1 MSKKPLPKIALPTMV
16 VTLPLSK
23 VKVKYRPFI
32 VREQKALLLA
42 QESGDQETILA
53 TILDVL
59 ASCSNGTVD
68 PKTIPTADLAYFFI
82 QLRIASVGSEIKFS
96 INCTECDT
104 TNIINMSLNDIKV
117 SDENIKTDI
126 KLTDT
131 IGITFRLPTMLDAI
145 DIKDSADKSTA
156 LLYRLV
162 ETMYDEESVY
172 QKSDY
177 TEEEFAEW
185 VGELNES
192 QLSKIEEFVES
203 IPELTHP
210 IEFECYHCKTK
221 NRRLLEGLHSFFRFD
236 ANS

>member
-1 MSKKPLPKIALPTMV
+1 MSKKPLPKISLPTMV

-23 VKVKYRPFI
+23 IKVKYRPFI

-68 PKTIPTADLAYFFI
+68 PRNIPTADLAFFFV
-82 QLRIASVGSEIKFS
+82 QLRIASVGAEIKFS
-96 INCTECDT
+96 VACTECET
-104 TNIINMSLNDIKV
+104 VNIINMSLNDVKV
-117 SDENIKTDI
+117 SCDNIKTDI
-126 KLTDT
+126 KLTDAV
-131 IGITFRLPTMLDAI
+131 GVTFRLPTMLDAI
-145 DIKDSADKSTA
+145 EIKEHKDESTA
-156 LLYRLV
+156 LLYRLI

-185 VGELNES
+185 IGELNEH
-192 QLSKIEEFVES
+192 QLSKIEEFVGS

-210 IEFECYHCKTK
+210 IEFDCHHCKTK